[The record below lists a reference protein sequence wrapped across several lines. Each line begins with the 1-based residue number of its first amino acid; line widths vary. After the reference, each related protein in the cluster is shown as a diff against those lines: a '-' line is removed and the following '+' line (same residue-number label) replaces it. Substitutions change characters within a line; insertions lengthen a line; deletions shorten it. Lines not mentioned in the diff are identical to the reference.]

1 MVGRAS
7 PGQVRWASP
16 GGKPVGQ
23 ALGKPFDWLWGS
35 GRPVR
40 SAWQP
45 DSVSGGVCFG
55 YKGVGFEQKGF
66 KQTTLYIRDEVIS
79 VTFISIACMLPARHC
94 SGSAALSAPR
104 KGWAGWPIAI
114 ASAGAAILQLPR
126 PPQLLWGERL
136 AADTT
141 LSPEEDLVPTHTPCT
156 GR

>member
-1 MVGRAS
+1 MAAAPVAMVGRAG

-55 YKGVGFEQKGF
+55 
-66 KQTTLYIRDEVIS
+66 LR
-79 VTFISIACMLPARHC
+79 
-94 SGSAALSAPR
+94 AALGRSLER
-104 KGWAGWPIAI
+104 VHRLPI
-114 ASAGAAILQLPR
+114 
-126 PPQLLWGERL
+126 RL
-136 AADTT
+136 DQ
-141 LSPEEDLVPTHTPCT
+141 
-156 GR
+156 